1 MGVQHSGIDT
11 AMKGSYADTSD
22 FSGNINRISD

>member
-1 MGVQHSGIDT
+1 MGVQHSGIDI
-11 AMKGSYADTSD
+11 AMKGSYADTD